1 MADDYTI
8 RVGDTAIEATSVVN
22 SVAVYNV
29 LVDVIRDTKVNSSEG
44 IAVTPETLHASVPCH
59 IKWKGGE
66 KLLFKKQSHYVDAIL
81 SCRKPAG
88 VTITCTDRIF
98 YNEKYYEIVD
108 INDVNNLGRLLQIA
122 IKRVK

>member
-1 MADDYTI
+1 MPDDYTI
-8 RVGDTAIEATSVVN
+8 HVGETAIEATFVVN

-29 LVDVIRDTKVNSSEG
+29 LVDVIRDTKINSSEG
-44 IAVTPETLHASVPCH
+44 IAITPVPLHVSVPCH

-81 SCRKPAG
+81 SCRKPTG
-88 VTITCTDRIF
+88 ETIVETDRIL
-98 YNEKYYEIVD
+98 YNEKYYEIVN
-108 INDVNNLGRLLQIA
+108 INDVNNLGKLLQIA